1 MILARRSTRLLVLLL
16 LQVSSLF
23 VFLSSWN
30 NCVVVVDGAEDV
42 ATTKNKRIGQ
52 CQAEDIKRGKDLK
65 NLILNKHVLV
75 SLQEKTTLDD
85 DDDDS
90 DDDNQEIDSIDNDEY
105 KELCD
110 RFQNTPYERIKDLEI
125 VTVKE
130 SPLRKKV
137 LSKATKS
144 FIVMNNKYK
153 QQHHQSKKKPK
164 NFWDF
169 IFYQLDWIANKI
181 GLGSGSS
188 SSSNDKAT
196 EPNYPEYVLF
206 TKGNFGSAVRLQVDH
221 GEDEHGVTVDEEGFP
236 LLQEQKATTA
246 DDITEFVSRQ
256 LRRKKLGS
264 YVYSLQTFDLIV
276 SQFMKAFRAHNSN
289 GSSRTGV
296 SRDLIKAYAWA
307 YTAYGVMLLEKY
319 NPERLRKMMTNNN
332 NDMDDY
338 TGIAKLS
345 KLYVKTIFKIL
356 HQDDVDYPE
365 KQIERL
371 AKILQPSSGE
381 DDGDDAVAQ
390 NHNLSDLKKEEL
402 HQKAYTLKK
411 YLEPDLNNIEE
422 TSITEERVNNFVKY
436 LVINFGFMCMVVI
449 LLPLMYLFLGD
460 DNGDSYDDQDDYDDD
475 DYVDKNHDDDDDDD
489 DVNEYCDNDDDDDD
503 DDDDGKEESKV
514 NQKKEILFPAP
525 EASSDDDND
534 DDYVNIDDHS
544 DDHEDDDHDAQE
556 KQEELKNLLEE
567 EEETKT
573 KNQE

>member
-1 MILARRSTRLLVLLL
+1 M
-16 LQVSSLF
+16 
-23 VFLSSWN
+23 
-30 NCVVVVDGAEDV
+30 
-42 ATTKNKRIGQ
+42 
-52 CQAEDIKRGKDLK
+52 GK
-65 NLILNKHVLV
+65 
-75 SLQEKTTLDD
+75 T
-85 DDDDS
+85 
-90 DDDNQEIDSIDNDEY
+90 
-105 KELCD
+105 
-110 RFQNTPYERIKDLEI
+110 
-125 VTVKE
+125 
-130 SPLRKKV
+130 
-137 LSKATKS
+137 
-144 FIVMNNKYK
+144 
-153 QQHHQSKKKPK
+153 
-164 NFWDF
+164 
-169 IFYQLDWIANKI
+169 
-181 GLGSGSS
+181 
-188 SSSNDKAT
+188 
-196 EPNYPEYVLF
+196 
-206 TKGNFGSAVRLQVDH
+206 
-221 GEDEHGVTVDEEGFP
+221 
-236 LLQEQKATTA
+236 
-246 DDITEFVSRQ
+246 
-256 LRRKKLGS
+256 
-264 YVYSLQTFDLIV
+264 
-276 SQFMKAFRAHNSN
+276 
-289 GSSRTGV
+289 
-296 SRDLIKAYAWA
+296 
-307 YTAYGVMLLEKY
+307 
-319 NPERLRKMMTNNN
+319 MTNNN

-338 TGIAKLS
+338 TGTAKLS

-381 DDGDDAVAQ
+381 DDGDDTVAQ

-422 TSITEERVNNFVKY
+422 TSITEERVNNFIKY

-460 DNGDSYDDQDDYDDD
+460 DNGDSYDD
-475 DYVDKNHDDDDDDD
+475 DDDDDD
-489 DVNEYCDNDDDDDD
+489 DVNEYCDNDDDD